1 MAISGSAFRAGF
13 YPRAALFGLLLVALA
28 DPSLPWPGS
37 VPAVFVLLDDSAS
50 MGQGL
55 DTLWPPLAGQLAG
68 LPENTKLG
76 FIRFAAVPL
85 AEIPPQVIAAPDS
98 QALLRSPAYPR
109 RLPLDRGAT
118 DLAAALETAL
128 QAVTPGQAAAFLLA
142 SDLRQSRG
150 DAEPWLEMARRAGIS
165 VYALPPPASAGD
177 GGIADA
183 RHPQM
188 AHGGETVPIAVR
200 LTGPPSGTGVLS
212 WRANSA
218 EQGRVAV
225 SFSGNGESTVEL
237 RAGPCPPGDCRVDLA
252 LELPGDPVPA
262 NNARTVLIQVPEPR
276 PVLYAALGAR
286 PMAEGLERS
295 GRTVRRLAPE
305 DFPRDPAALESYAAV
320 VLDDLPLASL
330 PPPSRV
336 ALAEAVRRQGLG
348 LLVLGGPHGF
358 GRGGYRHSD
367 LEDLLPVLAE
377 GGDTRSAASVLFL
390 LDKSGSMDARS
401 GAAGGF
407 AMARRAVLETLKGLW
422 RQDRVGITVFDAGVR
437 EVLPLGVHADP
448 ERALDSALALAP
460 SGGTRLA
467 PALEAAVDRLSRADT
482 RRRLL
487 VLVSDGR
494 FVDGD
499 FAGVERKLAEG
510 GIEFIALAVGE
521 EAALPALERLAGAGK
536 GRVLRVGRTAEL
548 PRLMRGEVESERA
561 AVETGPAIPE
571 AVRPLPFPTGGTALP
586 AWSAYAVTT
595 ARPEATVYLQSG
607 KGDPLL
613 AEWRAGAGRV
623 LAVPGGFADWAPAW
637 LARPGFGR
645 LAAGL
650 VDRVSAATAD
660 PGLSLRARS
669 QPGRLEFEIDALA
682 AGQTEWADAPAAEV
696 LVTGPSGMPASLS
709 VPAAAPG
716 LYRSSV
722 PAGPPGIYR
731 LAATVGGR
739 RAVAA
744 VVYGM
749 DGEADVS
756 GEGDIAARRWI
767 ERGLIEHFPEGGIA
781 RLAAPSGAVSLRPL
795 LLGIAG
801 MAYLLLIIFERLNPS
816 PFAGTSKNKT

>member
-1 MAISGSAFRAGF
+1 MRVPVFRAGF

-28 DPSLPWPGS
+28 DPSVPWPGS

-50 MGQGL
+50 MAGGL
-55 DTLWPPLAGQLAG
+55 EALWPGLARQLSG
-68 LPENTKLG
+68 LPEATSLSL
-76 FIRFAAVPL
+76 IRFAAIPRVEL
-85 AEIPPQVIAAPDS
+85 PPQPAGAPDAVS
-98 QALLRSPAYPR
+98 LLRSPAYPR

-128 QAVTPGQAAAFLLA
+128 RAVTPGQAAAFLLA

-150 DAEPWLEMARRAGIS
+150 DAEPWLETARRAGVP
-165 VYALPPPASAGD
+165 VYALPPPAVEGD
-177 GGIADA
+177 GRILDVQ
-183 RHPQM
+183 HPE
-188 AHGGETVPIAVR
+188 AFHSGETGPLAVR
-200 LTGPPSGTGVLS
+200 LAGPPSGTGVLS
-212 WRANSA
+212 WRLNGQPQGGLAVAFSA
-218 EQGRVAV
+218 
-225 SFSGNGESTVEL
+225 NGESTVEL

-252 LELPGDPVPA
+252 LELPGDPSPG

-276 PVLYAALGAR
+276 PVLYAATGTR
-286 PMAEGLERS
+286 PMADGLERS
-295 GRTVRRLAPE
+295 GRMVRRVAPE
-305 DFPRDPAALESYAAV
+305 DFPRDPAALEGYAAV
-320 VLDDLPLASL
+320 VLDDLPLESL
-330 PPPSRV
+330 PPPSRA

-377 GGDTRSAASVLFL
+377 GGDIRSAASVLFL
-390 LDKSGSMDARS
+390 LDKSGSMDAQ
-401 GAAGGF
+401 GGVAGGF

-467 PALEAAVDRLSRADT
+467 PALAAAVDRLSRADT
-482 RRRLL
+482 RQRLL
-487 VLVSDGR
+487 ILVSDGR

-510 GIEFIALAVGE
+510 SIEFIALAVGE

-561 AVETGPAIPE
+561 AVETGPALPE
-571 AVRPLPFPTGGTALP
+571 AIRPLPFPVGGAALP
-586 AWSAYAVTT
+586 AWFAYAVTT
-595 ARPEATVYLQSG
+595 ARPEATVYLRSG

-613 AEWRAGAGRV
+613 AEWQVLAGRV
-623 LAVPGGFADWAPAW
+623 LAVPGGLADWAPAW
-637 LARPGFGR
+637 LARPDFGR

-682 AGQTEWADAPAAEV
+682 AGQMEWADAPAAEV
-696 LVTGPSGMPASLS
+696 LVTGPSGMPASIG

-716 LYRSSV
+716 LYRGSV
-722 PAGPPGIYR
+722 PAGLPGIYR
-731 LAATVGGR
+731 LAATVGSR
-739 RAVAA
+739 RAVVS

-749 DGEADVS
+749 DEEADFS
-756 GEGDIAARRWI
+756 GEGEIAARRWM
-767 ERGLIEHFPEGGIA
+767 ERGLIEFLPDGGIA
-781 RLAAPSGAVSLRPL
+781 GLAAPFRAVSLRPL

-801 MAYLLLIIFERLNPS
+801 IAYLLLIIFERLNPS
-816 PFAGTSKNKT
+816 PFAGASKNET